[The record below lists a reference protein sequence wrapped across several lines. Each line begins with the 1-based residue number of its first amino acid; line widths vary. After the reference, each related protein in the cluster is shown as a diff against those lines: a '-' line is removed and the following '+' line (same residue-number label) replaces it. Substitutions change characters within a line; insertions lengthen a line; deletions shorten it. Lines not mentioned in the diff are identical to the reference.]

1 MTGITTG
8 ERVLRGGLVFLIAAS
23 IASSIGGLPFN
34 TLPILLGAFAD
45 RLALGPAELGTLG
58 SACTGG
64 YLLSTLLGPL
74 WVDRVPWRLATAVAV
89 AGTVGALV
97 WSAANSGA
105 PYLPL
110 ATFGFAAGM
119 MHSLGMRIVGEVAN
133 KERAFGIR
141 LLTELVIVAVLL
153 FFLPLLI
160 ASHAIG
166 GGMTLLAVAVACMG
180 LAGFLIPRGPAG
192 SAADAPGTTGSAAG
206 GVGMAGWLALGIFVV
221 FACGQVALWVFIER
235 IGRSI
240 EVSAGEMGL
249 VFAVLKVVGGLS
261 AALVALLGDR
271 LGNRWPHVLG
281 FLVIG
286 LGVALLAS
294 PTSFMIYAM
303 GAWIWEA
310 AFTICCVYQTAAIA
324 KLDRS
329 NRLVVLVPAAFA
341 VSAFVGP
348 ELAGRLAES
357 GGFTPLFLLAAGC
370 AAIPALAYWFFAT
383 RMDGTAQRNPAPT
396 PGGAVSR

>member
-1 MTGITTG
+1 MMTDS
-8 ERVLRGGLVFLIAAS
+8 ERIVRGGFIFLLAAS
-23 IASSIGGLPFN
+23 VASSIGGLPFN

-45 RLALGPAELGTLG
+45 QLTLSPAELGTLG

-64 YLLSTLLGPL
+64 YLISTLLGPL

-89 AGTVGALV
+89 AGTAGALM
-97 WSAANSGA
+97 WSAGSEGA

-110 ATFGFAAGM
+110 AAFGFAAGL
-119 MHSLGMRIVGEVAN
+119 MHSLGMRMVGEVIN
-133 KERAFGIR
+133 KERAFGVR
-141 LLTELVIVAVLL
+141 LLTELVIVAALL

-160 ASHAIG
+160 ASRAIE
-166 GGMTLLAVAVACMG
+166 GGMTLLATAVVAMG
-180 LAGFLIPRGPAG
+180 LAAFFIPRGPAIPAAGVKG
-192 SAADAPGTTGSAAG
+192 SADTTSVGVAPAA
-206 GVGMAGWLALGIFVV
+206 WLALGIFVV

-240 EVSAGEMGL
+240 GVSAGEMGI
-249 VFAVLKVVGGLS
+249 VFSVLKVVGGVS

-281 FLVIG
+281 LLVIG

-294 PTSFMIYAM
+294 PSSFMVYAL
-303 GAWIWEA
+303 GAWIWEG
-310 AFTICCVYQTAAIA
+310 AFTMCCVYQTAAIA

-329 NRLVVLVPAAFA
+329 NKLVVLVPAAFA

-357 GGFTPLFLLAAGC
+357 GGFTPLFVLATGC
-370 AAIPALAYWFFAT
+370 AAIPAVAYWLFAS
-383 RMDGTAQRNPAPT
+383 RMAGSTAP
-396 PGGAVSR
+396 

>member
-1 MTGITTG
+1 MMTDS
-8 ERVLRGGLVFLIAAS
+8 ERIVRGGFIFLLAAS
-23 IASSIGGLPFN
+23 VASSIGGLPFN

-45 RLALGPAELGTLG
+45 QLTLSPAELGTLG

-64 YLLSTLLGPL
+64 YLISTLLGPL

-89 AGTVGALV
+89 AGTAGALM
-97 WSAANSGA
+97 WSAGSEGA

-110 ATFGFAAGM
+110 AAFGFAAGL
-119 MHSLGMRIVGEVAN
+119 MHSLGMRMVGEVIN
-133 KERAFGIR
+133 KERAFGVR
-141 LLTELVIVAVLL
+141 LLTELVIVAALL

-160 ASHAIG
+160 ASRAIE
-166 GGMTLLAVAVACMG
+166 GGMTLLATAVVAMG
-180 LAGFLIPRGPAG
+180 LAAFFIPRGPAIPAAGVQG
-192 SAADAPGTTGSAAG
+192 SADTASVGVAPAA
-206 GVGMAGWLALGIFVV
+206 WLALGIFVV

-240 EVSAGEMGL
+240 GVSAGEMGI
-249 VFAVLKVVGGLS
+249 VFSVLKVVGGVS

-281 FLVIG
+281 LLVIG

-294 PTSFMIYAM
+294 PSSFTVYAL
-303 GAWIWEA
+303 GAWIWEG
-310 AFTICCVYQTAAIA
+310 AFTMCCVYQTAAIA

-329 NRLVVLVPAAFA
+329 NKLVVLVPAAFA

-357 GGFTPLFLLAAGC
+357 GGFTPLFVLATGC
-370 AAIPALAYWFFAT
+370 AAIPAVAYWLFAS
-383 RMDGTAQRNPAPT
+383 RMADSTAP
-396 PGGAVSR
+396 

>member
-1 MTGITTG
+1 MTHETTSALTSS
-8 ERVLRGGLVFLIAAS
+8 ERIVRGGLVFLLAAS
-23 IASSIGGLPFN
+23 VASSVGGLPFN

-45 RLALGPAELGTLG
+45 RLALGPAELGSLG

-74 WVDRVPWRLATAVAV
+74 WVDRVPWRLATAIAV
-89 AGTVGALV
+89 AGTALALM
-97 WSAANSGA
+97 WSAGASGA
-105 PYLPL
+105 PYVPL
-110 ATFGFAAGM
+110 AVFGFAAGL
-119 MHSLGMRIVGEVAN
+119 MHSLGMRMVGEVFN
-133 KERAFGIR
+133 KERAFGVR
-141 LLTELVIVAVLL
+141 LLTELIIVAALL

-160 ASHAIG
+160 ASRAIE
-166 GGMTLLAVAVACMG
+166 GGMSLLAAAVVAMG
-180 LAGFLIPRGPAG
+180 LSAFFIPRGPAPAVAG
-192 SAADAPGTTGSAAG
+192 AAG
-206 GVGMAGWLALGIFVV
+206 PTAGAASGVGSAGWLALGIFVL

-240 EVSAGEMGL
+240 NVSASEMGL

-281 FLVIG
+281 FLAIV
-286 LGVALLAS
+286 LGVTLLAA
-294 PTSFMIYAM
+294 PTSFMVYAL
-303 GAWIWEA
+303 GAWIWEG

-329 NRLVVLVPAAFA
+329 NKLVVLVPAAFA

-370 AAIPALAYWFFAT
+370 AAIPALAYWFFAA
-383 RMDGTAQRNPAPT
+383 RMTQAAATNP
-396 PGGAVSR
+396 

>member
-1 MTGITTG
+1 MSQRNTF
-8 ERVLRGGLVFLIAAS
+8 LRGGLLFLLAAS
-23 IASSIGGLPFN
+23 VASSIGGLPFN

-45 RLALGPAELGTLG
+45 RLGLGPAELGTLG

-74 WVDRVPWRLATAVAV
+74 WVDRIPWRLATAVAV
-89 AGTVGALV
+89 AATAGALM
-97 WSAANSGA
+97 WSAGVDGA

-110 ATFGFAAGM
+110 AAFGFSAGL
-119 MHSLGMRIVGEVAN
+119 MHSLGMRMVGEVTN
-133 KERAFGIR
+133 KERAFGVR
-141 LLTELVIVAVLL
+141 LLTELIIVAALL
-153 FFLPLLI
+153 FFLPLII
-160 ASHAIG
+160 ASRSIE
-166 GGMTLLAVAVACMG
+166 GGMSLLAVAVVAMG
-180 LAGFLIPRGPAG
+180 LSAFVIPRGPAAVDPATN
-192 SAADAPGTTGSAAG
+192 SAETHDAGASTAG
-206 GVGMAGWLALGIFVV
+206 AGLAGWLALAVFVV

-240 EVSAGEMGL
+240 GVSASEMGV

-261 AALVALLGDR
+261 AALVAVLGDR
-271 LGNRWPHVLG
+271 LGNRLPHVAG

-294 PTSFMIYAM
+294 PTSFMVYAL
-303 GAWIWEA
+303 GAWIWEG
-310 AFTICCVYQTAAIA
+310 AFTLCCVYQTAAIA

-329 NRLVVLVPAAFA
+329 NKLVVLVPAAFA

-357 GGFTPLFLLAAGC
+357 GGFTPLFVLAVAC
-370 AAIPALAYWFFAT
+370 AALPAIVYWSFAH
-383 RMDGTAQRNPAPT
+383 RMSTATHA
-396 PGGAVSR
+396 ASL